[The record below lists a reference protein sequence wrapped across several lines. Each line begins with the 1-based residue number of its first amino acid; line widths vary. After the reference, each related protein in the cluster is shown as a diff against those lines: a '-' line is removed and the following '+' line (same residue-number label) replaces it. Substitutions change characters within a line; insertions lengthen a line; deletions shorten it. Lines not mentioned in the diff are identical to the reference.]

1 MGNFCILK
9 TIIVL
14 IWREFGTKIL
24 FSINQ
29 SIRVALKA
37 ELLQGYDKMSKSD
50 DDVRTWLS
58 EKPSFQELTKLG
70 LRWSQVG
77 IKQKP
82 AQKHEEAVVPLLRN
96 DAIFASSLLVYGSK
110 QNLSITLLHDYNY
123 IQ

>member
-1 MGNFCILK
+1 MVKVAQCSGRVFIVERMAAYYRSTRPMSSLAHCISRETPMGNFCILK

-50 DDVRTWLS
+50 DDVRT
-58 EKPSFQELTKLG
+58 
-70 LRWSQVG
+70 
-77 IKQKP
+77 
-82 AQKHEEAVVPLLRN
+82 
-96 DAIFASSLLVYGSK
+96 
-110 QNLSITLLHDYNY
+110 
-123 IQ
+123 